1 MTNPLV
7 GKKLEKVLVSK
18 DRLAVK
24 FVLAGGEEVIAR
36 CDADCCSYTW
46 IEGVEFPSLPAKV
59 ISVEDIEMPYATP
72 PGGKNGPGDPDSVEF
87 YGLRVITDR
96 GHLVI
101 DYRNDSNGYYGGSL
115 SWPGD
120 SHFYGGVFGQNKSTV
135 TEWVEP

>member
-1 MTNPLV
+1 M
-7 GKKLEKVLVSK
+7 EKVLVSK

-46 IEGVEFPSLPAKV
+46 IEGVELPSLPAKV

-101 DYRNDSNGYYGGSL
+101 PHCSSSPKQHISVRQWSAQHSE
-115 SWPGD
+115 
-120 SHFYGGVFGQNKSTV
+120 KSSDADRLTR
-135 TEWVEP
+135 E